1 MSSKQKLKE
10 VKSSKKDPEKEK
22 GKGKGK
28 GKEKEKGEGDKD
40 KAKKEKK
47 QVVTLWVA
55 LYQPEYG
62 NLHHWAL
69 YLDTHNYVY
78 QVRGEPMDFT
88 ASVISGAIPMNS
100 SRYVE
105 SVEVG
110 EINPNDVVELDRLI
124 RATPVQNDVQS
135 WCCQDYV
142 MEALE
147 ALNEEQ
153 IVDDE
158 DYQRARRRLERKFN
172 H

>member
-1 MSSKQKLKE
+1 MSSKHKSKE
-10 VKSSKKDPEKEK
+10 IKSSKKDPEKEK

-28 GKEKEKGEGDKD
+28 EKEGDKD

-47 QVVTLWVA
+47 QVITLSVA

-88 ASVISGAIPMNS
+88 PSVTAGAIPRNS
-100 SRYVE
+100 ARYVE

-110 EINPNDVVELDRLI
+110 EIQPGDVVELDRLI
-124 RATPVQNDVQS
+124 RATPVQNDVQG

-142 MEALE
+142 MEAIE
-147 ALNEEQ
+147 A
-153 IVDDE
+153 
-158 DYQRARRRLERKFN
+158 
-172 H
+172 